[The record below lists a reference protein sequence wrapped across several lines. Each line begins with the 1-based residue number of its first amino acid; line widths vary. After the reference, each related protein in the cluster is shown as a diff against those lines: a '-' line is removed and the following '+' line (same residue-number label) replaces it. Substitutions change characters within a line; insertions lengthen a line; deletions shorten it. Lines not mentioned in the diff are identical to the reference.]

1 MATNTLE
8 LFIERTR
15 AAWGPLDSELARTVR
30 THLAELTTASSAEP
44 WLAAL
49 LEEAPASKELYRD
62 PTHGFVLLAHSEASG
77 LYRPP
82 HDHGRAWVVYALHSG
97 EMEVGTYGRVHD
109 SDGHL
114 RLVQRDVTPLRAGDA
129 RVYLPSDIHDTRCLR
144 GPSLLF
150 RFAER
155 DLKQEDQEAHQVTRY
170 VERHGVWT
178 VGAT

>member
-1 MATNTLE
+1 MANNTLE

-15 AAWGPLDSELARTVR
+15 AAWGPLDSALARTVR
-30 THLAELTTASSAEP
+30 SQMAELARASSSEA

-82 HDHGRAWVVYALHSG
+82 HDHGRAWVVYALQQG

-109 SDGHL
+109 PDGRV
-114 RLVQRDVTPLRAGDA
+114 RLVQRDVTPFRAGDA
-129 RVYLPSDIHDTRCLR
+129 RVYLPSDIHDTRCLT

-155 DLKQEDQEAHQVTRY
+155 DLKKEDQQAHQVTRY
-170 VERHGVWT
+170 VERRGVWT